1 MLHPRLYGLAECS
14 RPTIAVPM
22 IDRSPHLVLA
32 VWPDAVQAR
41 LDDLRRTHYP
51 PERNRHPAHCTLFH
65 AVPGMVAA
73 ELVDRIARLTAQA
86 PPPAARIDRVVDLDR
101 GTALGVFSP
110 GLVAMREQLAD
121 HFHGLL
127 TGGDAVAARLH
138 VTIQNKVDRPT
149 ARALQRAVGASWVP
163 IDTAIPA
170 IAVHRIIDGAWHSA
184 GIWRFRA
191 KR

>member
-101 GTALGVFSP
+101 GTAPRKKKLRAAPPRDQTEGK
-110 GLVAMREQLAD
+110 
-121 HFHGLL
+121 HLL
-127 TGGDAVAARLH
+127 RLGDADLR
-138 VTIQNKVDRPT
+138 
-149 ARALQRAVGASWVP
+149 
-163 IDTAIPA
+163 
-170 IAVHRIIDGAWHSA
+170 
-184 GIWRFRA
+184 
-191 KR
+191 